1 MELFET
7 QETFKTDGIFLKI
20 QEILLKTDGIFKN
33 RWNPFLSKKTM
44 ELFHRFHRFLMDKKR
59 PVSKVPSVLKFL
71 GFQKVPSVLNLLG
84 FQKVPSVKKII
95 TLCRMFLPP
104 EAKTNVLLDVFL
116 FLYYGKRCI
125 WNGFVGLKPQN
136 VS

>member
-71 GFQKVPSVLNLLG
+71 GFQKVPSVLKLLG
-84 FQKVPSVKKII
+84 FQKVPSVLKNNNM
-95 TLCRMFLPP
+95 CRMFLPP
-104 EAKTNVLLDVFL
+104 EAKKYTFGLI

-125 WNGFVGLKPQN
+125 WNGFVGLKPQK